1 MRTIGAHP
9 DAEASWAA
17 QAEWLRRLAAVPQ
30 AQVREV
36 GDGFAVRTGVQSNAD
51 NGVVSDEADDA
62 AIADVIAWIDAPA
75 QWLVSARSTL
85 GPRLAAAGCRPERDG
100 VVMGAAI
107 ADLPAAAQ
115 PPAGVDIVDAFPDL
129 RAGARRHGGGET
141 VAAGIARWRAVAE
154 GTGLVKDAAGAAAA
168 LAGVT
173 GVTRLLAVRDGNPV
187 GIAGAIPV
195 GDTLFLQYLA
205 VLEAERG
212 RGIGRALTAAR
223 LRGAPPGCRRAVLDP
238 TPDSIPFHRRLG
250 FELRP
255 ALRDRVYSLP
265 LRRRASPTPTPPAG
279 PARRS

>member
-1 MRTIGAHP
+1 MRTIGAHS

-17 QAEWLRRLAAVPQ
+17 QAEWLRRLAAAPG

-36 GDGFAVRTGVQSNAD
+36 GDGFAVRTGVESNAD
-51 NGVVSDEADDA
+51 NGVVCDEAGDA

-75 QWLVSARSTL
+75 QWLVRPGSTL
-85 GPRLAAAGCRPERDG
+85 GPRLAAAGCRPERDA

-107 ADLPAAAQ
+107 ADLPADAQ
-115 PPAGVDIVDAFPDL
+115 PPAGVEI
-129 RAGARRHGGGET
+129 
-141 VAAGIARWRAVAE
+141 VAADLARWLAVAE
-154 GTGLVKDAAGAAAA
+154 ATGLVEDAAGAAAA
-168 LAGVT
+168 LAHVT
-173 GVTRLLAVRDGNPV
+173 GVMRLLAVRDGEPV

-223 LRGAPPGCRRAVLDP
+223 LRDAPPGCCRAVLDP

-250 FELRP
+250 FELRA
-255 ALRDRVYSLP
+255 ALRDRVYYLP